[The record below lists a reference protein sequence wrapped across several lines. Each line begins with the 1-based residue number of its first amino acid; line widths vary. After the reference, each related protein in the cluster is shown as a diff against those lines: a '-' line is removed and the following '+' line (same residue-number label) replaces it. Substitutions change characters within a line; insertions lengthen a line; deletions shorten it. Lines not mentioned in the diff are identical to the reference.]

1 MPSELVY
8 PVSLKKQQQQQQS
21 LVKIHGSVKRVTAVG
36 WLINEKSRGVK
47 TERYKSKCSAS
58 QLTNPNPEEKFN
70 LFVNSLGA
78 VRQGN

>member
-36 WLINEKSRGVK
+36 WSINEN
-47 TERYKSKCSAS
+47 
-58 QLTNPNPEEKFN
+58 LEE
-70 LFVNSLGA
+70 L
-78 VRQGN
+78 